1 MKNKDKIKAFR
12 GSFVIPGGST
22 GVLLVHSL
30 GGNPM
35 ELRFVAQSL
44 ARQGYT
50 VYCPLVPGMGGGTD
64 ISGLSTRHDWYE
76 ALKVAH
82 DELKSRCDTVFVG
95 GVSAGS
101 MLALKLAEER
111 PESVQGVIV
120 YAPTFWPNGWAIPAQ
135 MKLFHLVRH
144 KFVAGFMKLRQR
156 APFGIKDERLRN
168 FVLEAF
174 RNGERPIE
182 DILGRGGK
190 MVWEFSHLA
199 REVRRNLGKIKQ
211 RMIIF
216 HPRHDDQSD
225 LANAMILQ
233 RETTGIV
240 ETIVL
245 DDCYHMVTMDRQR
258 GIVAERSV
266 EFVQR
271 LMQAIADKTAV
282 KHATKA
288 MKEKGAAE

>member
-1 MKNKDKIKAFR
+1 MKNKDKIQSFR
-12 GSFVIPGGST
+12 GSLVIPGNNV

-30 GGNPM
+30 GGNPI
-35 ELRFVAQSL
+35 ELRFVAQAL

-64 ISGLSTRHDWYE
+64 LSELSTRADWYD
-76 ALKVAH
+76 ALKSAH
-82 DELKSRCDTVFVG
+82 DELKSRCDTIFVG

-111 PESVQGVIV
+111 PESVHGLMIF
-120 YAPTFWPNGWAIPAQ
+120 APTFWPNGWAIPRR

-144 KFVAGFMKLRQR
+144 KCVAGLMKLRQR

-168 FVLEAF
+168 FVIEAF
-174 RNGERPIE
+174 RSDERPIE
-182 DILGRGGK
+182 DLLGRSGK
-190 MVWEFSHLA
+190 MVWEYSHLA

-225 LANAMILQ
+225 LKNAMILQ
-233 RETTGIV
+233 RATSGLV
-240 ETIVL
+240 ETLVL

-258 GIVAERSV
+258 GIVADRTV

-271 LMQAIADKTAV
+271 LLRGIAEKKAV
-282 KHATKA
+282 EPAVES

>member
-1 MKNKDKIKAFR
+1 M
-12 GSFVIPGGST
+12 IPGGRN

-30 GGNPM
+30 GGSPI
-35 ELRFVAQSL
+35 ELRFVGQAL

-64 ISGLSTRHDWYE
+64 ISELSTRHHWYE
-76 ALKVAH
+76 ALKQAH
-82 DELKSRCDTVFVG
+82 DELKTRCDTILVG

-101 MLALKLAEER
+101 MLALKLASER
-111 PESVQGVIV
+111 PESVHGIMVF
-120 YAPTFWPNGWAIPAQ
+120 APTFWPNGWAIPHR
-135 MKLFHLVRH
+135 MKMFHLVRH
-144 KFVAGFMKLRQR
+144 KCIAGLMKLRQR

-168 FVLEAF
+168 FVIEAF
-174 RNGERPIE
+174 RSDERPIE
-182 DILGRGGK
+182 DLLGRGGK

-225 LANAMILQ
+225 MKNAMILQ
-233 RETTGIV
+233 RETTGLV

-258 GIVAERSV
+258 SIVADRSV
-266 EFVQR
+266 EFAQR
-271 LMQAIADKTAV
+271 LVQSIADKVVARPV
-282 KHATKA
+282 AD